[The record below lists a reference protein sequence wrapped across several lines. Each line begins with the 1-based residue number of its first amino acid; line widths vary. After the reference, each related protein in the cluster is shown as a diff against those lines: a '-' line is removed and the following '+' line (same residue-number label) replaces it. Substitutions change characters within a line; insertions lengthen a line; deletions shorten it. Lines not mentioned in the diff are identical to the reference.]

1 MLVYFEMGVP
11 SFWPE
16 KETLD
21 DGDSMLTWVQQTQD
35 SDHIEGQ
42 SKTSWKVE
50 FIIFIG
56 LGAVFQAG
64 QMTTFHPD
72 NIL

>member
-21 DGDSMLTWVQQTQD
+21 EANAMLKWIYHTQ
-35 SDHIEGQ
+35 
-42 SKTSWKVE
+42 VE
-50 FIIFIG
+50 HDIN
-56 LGAVFQAG
+56 LYDQK
-64 QMTTFHPD
+64 
-72 NIL
+72 